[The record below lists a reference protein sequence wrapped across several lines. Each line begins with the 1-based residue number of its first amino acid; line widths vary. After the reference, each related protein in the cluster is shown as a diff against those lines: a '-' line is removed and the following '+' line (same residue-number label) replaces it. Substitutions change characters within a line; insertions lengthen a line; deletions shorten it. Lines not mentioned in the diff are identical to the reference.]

1 LDEEGRR
8 EAALFGFRHVDR
20 VGGRILGRMP
30 YGQAGDDLPT
40 VPPLAGLALSPD
52 RSPGRRRRLDLPEY
66 GQLVVFV
73 LLVSLPLL
81 LLDVAMRRSKPRRRG
96 PGAPD

>member
-1 LDEEGRR
+1 
-8 EAALFGFRHVDR
+8 
-20 VGGRILGRMP
+20 M
-30 YGQAGDDLPT
+30 
-40 VPPLAGLALSPD
+40 
-52 RSPGRRRRLDLPEY
+52 DLPEF

-81 LLDVAMRRSKPRRRG
+81 LLDVAMRRAKLRRRG

>member
-1 LDEEGRR
+1 
-8 EAALFGFRHVDR
+8 
-20 VGGRILGRMP
+20 M
-30 YGQAGDDLPT
+30 
-40 VPPLAGLALSPD
+40 
-52 RSPGRRRRLDLPEY
+52 DLPEF

-81 LLDVAMRRSKPRRRG
+81 LLDVAMRRTKSRRRG

>member
-1 LDEEGRR
+1 M
-8 EAALFGFRHVDR
+8 V
-20 VGGRILGRMP
+20 GRMP
-30 YGQAGDDLPT
+30 YGQAGNDPPT
-40 VPPLAGLALSPD
+40 VPPLAGLTVCPD
-52 RSPGRRRRLDLPEY
+52 RSPGRRRILDLPEF

-81 LLDVAMRRSKPRRRG
+81 LLDVAMRRAKPRRRG